1 MNHHTEATGHT
12 SDAHSQEPAMPTSP
26 KPAPELEVATV
37 NIADPGQTAGP
48 VERVDPLEPVDPEL
62 VRQRQQ
68 LVLTHIVKIA
78 RDSRSDSSKLKRF
91 LRRYE
96 RSPGELDDI
105 IQDAMLEA
113 TRCADRFQARSS
125 VETWF
130 FGIAANVARNHVAR
144 CSKRSGQMESLD
156 ESPHMM
162 DAESAHRPRD
172 SSMDVSQQV
181 AYRQL
186 AGIVDVTLSGL
197 SPDLRGTFDLACLQ
211 EESYRDVAEIQ
222 AIPIGT
228 VRSRVNRVR
237 TLLRSRLKQGFA
249 DYAT

>member
-1 MNHHTEATGHT
+1 MIDLAPTPTYIQEKRACIAAFMDAYPDIFAAPTQAVSWSGFVEQATPPDEREERILDQATGRIVQAIRSAQDRT
-12 SDAHSQEPAMPTSP
+12 PSDFDMKSMLDQAKDEGFG
-26 KPAPELEVATV
+26 ELQ
-37 NIADPGQTAGP
+37 ADPG
-48 VERVDPLEPVDPEL
+48 VLE
-62 VRQRQQ
+62 
-68 LVLTHIVKIA
+68 
-78 RDSRSDSSKLKRF
+78 
-91 LRRYE
+91 
-96 RSPGELDDI
+96 
-105 IQDAMLEA
+105 
-113 TRCADRFQARSS
+113 
-125 VETWF
+125 
-130 FGIAANVARNHVAR
+130 IAAGEH
-144 CSKRSGQMESLD
+144 LD
-156 ESPHMM
+156 EDVATMARAMTLYKEAM
-162 DAESAHRPRD
+162 DVESAHRPRD
-172 SSMDVSQQV
+172 GSVDVSQQV

>member
-1 MNHHTEATGHT
+1 
-12 SDAHSQEPAMPTSP
+12 
-26 KPAPELEVATV
+26 
-37 NIADPGQTAGP
+37 
-48 VERVDPLEPVDPEL
+48 
-62 VRQRQQ
+62 
-68 LVLTHIVKIA
+68 
-78 RDSRSDSSKLKRF
+78 
-91 LRRYE
+91 
-96 RSPGELDDI
+96 
-105 IQDAMLEA
+105 MLEA

-197 SPDLRGTFDLACLQ
+197 SADLRGTFDLACLQ

>member
-1 MNHHTEATGHT
+1 MSEPNL
-12 SDAHSQEPAMPTSP
+12 DAVAVPPYIQEKRAC
-26 KPAPELEVATV
+26 
-37 NIADPGQTAGP
+37 IAA
-48 VERVDPLEPVDPEL
+48 
-62 VRQRQQ
+62 
-68 LVLTHIVKIA
+68 
-78 RDSRSDSSKLKRF
+78 F
-91 LRRYE
+91 M
-96 RSPGELDDI
+96 
-105 IQDAMLEA
+105 DAM
-113 TRCADRFQARSS
+113 DS
-125 VETWF
+125 
-130 FGIAANVARNHVAR
+130 
-144 CSKRSGQMESLD
+144 
-156 ESPHMM
+156 
-162 DAESAHRPRD
+162 ESAHRPRD
-172 SSMDVSQQV
+172 ASMDVSQQV